1 MYNFTNHIR
10 GLLID
15 VSGYNDKL
23 DVLLEKVVL
32 QVRGLEVSEDR
43 FKIIR
48 DRMLRYLRNSEYAHP
63 FNQVGTYSEQ
73 FEGEKSVTND
83 ELLPELENVTAQNV
97 QQFFPQI
104 LAQCHIE
111 VLAHGN
117 LYNEEALKI
126 INLVGRAIKPR
137 RLPANQVPTRRGL
150 IWPSGSNFINE
161 KQFKDPRNI
170 NHCIE
175 YSLYTGHRYDSVMR
189 AKLLLFGHM
198 TNEPCFNELRTIE
211 QLGYVVFSGPSL
223 DDVWSGYCIL
233 IQSEKDCRY
242 LKGRIENFLNIFEQ
256 KLNDMSEE
264 DFERHKRAM
273 INNRMAKLEN
283 LSSGDSVFWNHIY
296 SDSYD
301 FLQTD
306 VDAETLEKLTKKD
319 MVDFYSQYI
328 STSSSQRSK
337 L

>member
-1 MYNFTNHIR
+1 
-10 GLLID
+10 
-15 VSGYNDKL
+15 
-23 DVLLEKVVL
+23 
-32 QVRGLEVSEDR
+32 
-43 FKIIR
+43 
-48 DRMLRYLRNSEYAHP
+48 
-63 FNQVGTYSEQ
+63 
-73 FEGEKSVTND
+73 
-83 ELLPELENVTAQNV
+83 
-97 QQFFPQI
+97 
-104 LAQCHIE
+104 
-111 VLAHGN
+111 
-117 LYNEEALKI
+117 
-126 INLVGRAIKPR
+126 
-137 RLPANQVPTRRGL
+137 
-150 IWPSGSNFINE
+150 
-161 KQFKDPRNI
+161 
-170 NHCIE
+170 
-175 YSLYTGHRYDSVMR
+175 MR

-319 MVDFYSQYI
+319 MAKAKEPSLGENKTAAAAVLNITADDEASQTRVEGVSSKKAISDAIAGHLTDDLKVEEEVADKVLDEAKAELGIADSGLSAPPQALNASTDVKEVVDASHPVLI
-328 STSSSQRSK
+328 EN
-337 L
+337 